1 MHKVLIV
8 ANVSKEHIRKFH
20 IPFISFMR
28 KKGWVVDVA
37 CRLDVPVPEASNQFD
52 LPCNR
57 NPFSGGVLKSII
69 KLEKIIDSN
78 QYDVI
83 HCNTITGSII
93 ARLASIKARKK
104 GTRVFY
110 TNHGLHYFNGAPISR
125 WIIGYPM
132 EKILAPL
139 TDCLI
144 TINDDDYRMVK
155 KTLKVAGN
163 VEKIHGI
170 GVDLNRFRNLP
181 SNYSPLSQRAAIG
194 INSDAFA
201 LMYVAELIENK
212 NQEVL
217 LESVSRLKDKY
228 PNIVLVLVGP
238 DHQNGALQQLAC
250 DKGIRNNVKFL
261 GWRNDIPELLSMA
274 DIYVASSKS
283 EGLGLNLIEAM
294 ACGLPVIA
302 YDNRGH
308 RELIDNGKNGFL
320 VNQGNVDLF
329 TDRIIELYE
338 DSETKKRIV
347 HYAQET
353 IDKYET
359 ENVLQE
365 LWSIYQRNI

>member
-194 INSDAFA
+194 INSDAFV

-217 LESVSRLKDKY
+217 LESVSRLK
-228 PNIVLVLVGP
+228 L
-238 DHQNGALQQLAC
+238 
-250 DKGIRNNVKFL
+250 
-261 GWRNDIPELLSMA
+261 
-274 DIYVASSKS
+274 
-283 EGLGLNLIEAM
+283 
-294 ACGLPVIA
+294 
-302 YDNRGH
+302 
-308 RELIDNGKNGFL
+308 
-320 VNQGNVDLF
+320 
-329 TDRIIELYE
+329 
-338 DSETKKRIV
+338 
-347 HYAQET
+347 
-353 IDKYET
+353 
-359 ENVLQE
+359 
-365 LWSIYQRNI
+365 